1 MPKYTVPDLVA
12 MQGKQKIVMVTA
24 YDYPGARMAE
34 AAGVDMILVGDSLGM
49 VVLGYESTVFVT
61 LQDMV
66 HHTKAVKRGA
76 PNTFIAVDM
85 PFGTFQTGLQDA
97 LRNAVHLIRETG
109 ADAVKI
115 EGGEEVTDI
124 IRHLSRSGIPVIGHV
139 GLTPQTA
146 THLGGF
152 KVQGRNLEDAQRIMQ
167 EAQMVASAG
176 AFMLVLEAIPA
187 PLAQKITSRIKI
199 PTIGIGAGPEVDGQV
214 LVYHDLLGLFDRFTP
229 KFVKQYAEMA
239 RDGIEGLS
247 LFSREVRDGTFP
259 GPEHSFTMKE
269 EVLSRLY

>member
-1 MPKYTVPDLVA
+1 MPKYTVPDLVL

-24 YDYPGARMAE
+24 YDCPGAKMAE
-34 AAGVDMILVGDSLGM
+34 AAGVDIILVGDSLGM

-61 LQDMV
+61 MQDMV

-76 PNTFIAVDM
+76 QNTFIAVDM

-97 LRNAVHLIRETG
+97 LRNAIHLIRETG

-124 IRHLSRSGIPVIGHV
+124 IRHLSQSGIPVIAHV

-152 KVQGRNLEDAQRIMQ
+152 KVQGRNLEDAQKIML
-167 EAQMVASAG
+167 EAQAVADAG
-176 AFMLVLEAIPA
+176 AFMVVLEAIPA
-187 PLAQKITSRIKI
+187 PLAKKITERIKV
-199 PTIGIGAGPEVDGQV
+199 PTIGIGAGPDVDGQV

-229 KFVKQYAEMA
+229 KFVKQYASLSQA
-239 RDGIEGLS
+239 GTQGLAS
-247 LFSREVRDGTFP
+247 FATEVRSGLFP